1 MESTF
6 RMKVDSTEKDLIIS
20 IPRDIIDVA
29 EVQWFIDFIRYR
41 VLVSKSQ
48 ATDEDIDKLVD
59 EINSSLAERKE
70 KDSMM
75 Y

>member
-59 EINSSLAERKE
+59 EINSSLAERNRPNTE
-70 KDSMM
+70 G
-75 Y
+75 